1 MLMRPIVLKEI
12 RSLHTLKTPS
22 RQDSGCVLGF
32 AWGPQHAMPAAYPGQ
47 EPRRVKHPPLRFDK
61 GVAVDRYA

>member
-1 MLMRPIVLKEI
+1 
-12 RSLHTLKTPS
+12 
-22 RQDSGCVLGF
+22 
-32 AWGPQHAMPAAYPGQ
+32 MPAAYPGQ